1 MTKFTTL
8 RRSAVKVAVSTT
20 LTLFASVTAF
30 AQSTILVVDTAKV
43 YNDSAVGNHITR
55 QLQSMASTTET
66 ELKAQA
72 TPLETRQKSLKLRT
86 DGKTN
91 DQILGDAALVS
102 QIQTLQKDAVKLQ
115 QDMQIAQRE
124 LQLTEAKARQLV
136 TAKMKTIIDQI
147 ARERNADVVLE
158 RQLVIYGEPADITT
172 TVLARLDSQMTTVPV
187 TRERLPRQ

>member
-1 MTKFTTL
+1 MSKFISV
-8 RRSAVKVAVSTT
+8 RRSAMKIAIGSA
-20 LTLFASVTAF
+20 LTMVASVTAF

-43 YNDSAVGNHITR
+43 YNDSAVGAHITR
-55 QLQSMASTTET
+55 QLQSMATTTET

-72 TPLETRQKSLKLRT
+72 TPLESRQKDLKLRI

-102 QIQTLQKDAVKLQ
+102 QLQTLQKDAAKLQ
-115 QDMQIAQRE
+115 QDMAIAQRE